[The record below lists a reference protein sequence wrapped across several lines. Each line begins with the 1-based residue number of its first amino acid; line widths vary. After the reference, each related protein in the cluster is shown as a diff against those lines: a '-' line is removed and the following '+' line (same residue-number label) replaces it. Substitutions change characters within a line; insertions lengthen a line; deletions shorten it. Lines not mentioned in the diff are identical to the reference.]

1 MEEDTL
7 QIKTKHRIYTFI
19 SHLSLHTWEQKYY
32 LKKTALARLSEV
44 QPRTNQPTYRNP
56 ILGRSTF
63 FNHSFM
69 LQNNNTAPSACVV
82 VMHC

>member
-32 LKKTALARLSEV
+32 LQKLHWLGCQRSSQE
-44 QPRTNQPTYRNP
+44 PTNQLIETQFWAEVLFLTTVFCCKTT
-56 ILGRSTF
+56 ILRPA
-63 FNHSFM
+63 
-69 LQNNNTAPSACVV
+69 LVL
-82 VMHC
+82 